1 MTTKVVTQKQLY
13 KYFTIHI
20 VTTIVMFM
28 VGLLLQQSGFS
39 APLGV
44 LLGSCIGLVITLITI
59 RFAKRRPDHFFVQY
73 GADIMTRWLHY
84 PLLFFVI
91 VTNFFIVTINMW
103 EIQDFLL
110 QFYLA
115 GTPSWVIIGIC
126 GLCIAYMAR
135 HGIKSMFRAAEGLFY
150 LSVATFIIIPF
161 LVQSNM
167 EWFMAQGFITHASL
181 RNSWPTAY
189 YIGSVFGE
197 ASLILFIYPYISQ
210 VSNTRRTTIRFSI
223 LAVLM
228 VVMHIIPIILVLG
241 PDLAQ
246 NLNYPELDIIRL
258 IKSGSY
264 LETLDPVII
273 SLWLISIFI
282 KMSFI
287 LFVISHMTSRVLKM
301 KYSKPL
307 VFPIAVFIV
316 VCTLCLAQSHT
327 QFFNFHNGGIITC
340 IYISQLIPILYYVLD
355 SVHRRRERN
364 KEERL

>member
-20 VTTIVMFM
+20 ITTVIMFM
-28 VGLLLQQSGFS
+28 IGLLLQQSGFS
-39 APLGV
+39 APLGA
-44 LLGSCIGLVITLITI
+44 LLGGCIGIFITFVTI
-59 RFAKRRPDHFFVQY
+59 KFAKRRPDQFFVQY

-84 PLLFFVI
+84 PLLFFII
-91 VTNFFIVTINMW
+91 VTNIFIVTINLW

-115 GTPSWVIIGIC
+115 GTPEWIILTLC
-126 GLCIAYMAR
+126 GLCISYMAR
-135 HGIKSMFRAAEGLFY
+135 YGIKSMFRAAEGLFY
-150 LSVATFIIIPF
+150 LSMLTFFIIPF
-161 LVQSNM
+161 LVESNV
-167 EWFMAQGFITHASL
+167 EWFMAQGFITHASF
-181 RNSWPTAY
+181 RKAWPTAY
-189 YIGSVFGE
+189 YIGSVIGE
-197 ASLILFIYPYISQ
+197 ASLILYIYPFISQ
-210 VSNTRRTTIRFSI
+210 ASNMRRTTIRFTI

-228 VVMHIIPIILVLG
+228 VILHLIPILLVLG

-273 SLWLISIFI
+273 ALWLISIFI

-287 LFVISHMTSRVLKM
+287 VFVISHMASRVLNM

-307 VFPIAVFIV
+307 VFPIALFIV
-316 VCTLCLAQSHT
+316 ICTLCLAQSHT
-327 QFFNFHNGGIITC
+327 QFFNLHNGGIITC
-340 IYISQLIPILYYVLD
+340 IYISQLIPSLYYVTD
-355 SVHRRRERN
+355 SLRSRRKRL
-364 KEERL
+364 EEESI